1 MRILPCLHCGKN
13 TQHIIFS
20 EQVQCQRCGKGT
32 KKAKSSPNLKDI
44 PQTKPPITVGEGRI
58 GARDKIGDSSSQILK
73 KTSRSEE

>member
-32 KKAKSSPNLKDI
+32 KKAKGSHNLK
-44 PQTKPPITVGEGRI
+44 TTEN
-58 GARDKIGDSSSQILK
+58 
-73 KTSRSEE
+73 TNEN